1 MPDKNCM
8 HRAGVQGG
16 LEINAS
22 RTGWLNP
29 GVRSETAILRRRLLQ
44 VGGLLLVI
52 AVSVVVVALGFQI
65 YRAQYCERLLGKIDK
80 LALSPPPN
88 VSELEW
94 AAIVFWTHNL
104 HCNSIPQVYANLSTL
119 RTIDNLI
126 EAASEQ
132 PDRQKINRLWD
143 EYAKVSQSGFR
154 YRQKYMLVRDEIAE
168 AIAIQ
173 GNSFSDFRSYN
184 DFLVSILARHSS
196 KQ

>member
-1 MPDKNCM
+1 M
-8 HRAGVQGG
+8 
-16 LEINAS
+16 
-22 RTGWLNP
+22 
-29 GVRSETAILRRRLLQ
+29 
-44 VGGLLLVI
+44 
-52 AVSVVVVALGFQI
+52 
-65 YRAQYCERLLGKIDK
+65 

-104 HCNSIPQVYANLSTL
+104 HCNSIPQVYANQSTL

-126 EAASEQ
+126 EAASKQ
-132 PDRQKINRLWD
+132 PDRQKINQLWD
-143 EYAKVSQSGFR
+143 EYAKVSKSGFR
-154 YRQKYMLVRDEIAE
+154 YREKYMPVRDEIAE

-184 DFLVSILARHSS
+184 DFLVSIRARNIS